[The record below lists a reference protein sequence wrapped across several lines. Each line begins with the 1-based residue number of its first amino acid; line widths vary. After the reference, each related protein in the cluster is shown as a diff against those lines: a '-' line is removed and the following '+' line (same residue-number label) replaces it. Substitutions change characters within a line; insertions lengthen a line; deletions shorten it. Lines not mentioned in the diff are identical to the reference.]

1 MGDKS
6 LKLLISIPP
15 VEGIEDVPIA
25 AVEVLAC
32 KMGFAP
38 DQTQD
43 IVQALT
49 EACVNAIMYTN
60 NDADVEIV
68 VYATHD
74 QLSLEVR
81 DRGSGFN
88 PDEVP
93 TPDFDLIQQIGG
105 GSGGFGLHMIK
116 ALVDQVEIDS
126 SPNGTTIRMSKYLR
140 PLANSSSSAVS

>member
-6 LKLLISIPP
+6 LKLQISIPP
-15 VEGIEDVPIA
+15 IEGIEDIPIA
-25 AVEVLAC
+25 AIEVLAG

-38 DQTQD
+38 DKTQD

-74 QLSLEVR
+74 ALMLEVR
-81 DRGSGFN
+81 DKGAGFN
-88 PDEVP
+88 PDNVKA
-93 TPDFDLIQQIGG
+93 PDFELMQQVGG

-116 ALVDQVEIDS
+116 ALVDQLEIDS
-126 SPNGTTIRMSKYLR
+126 SPSGTTIRMSKYLQ
-140 PLANSSSSAVS
+140 PAVSQA

>member
-6 LKLLISIPP
+6 LKLQISIPP
-15 VEGIEDVPIA
+15 VEGIEDIPIA
-25 AVEVLAC
+25 AIEVLAG

-38 DQTQD
+38 DKTQD

-49 EACVNAIMYTN
+49 EACVNAIMYAN

-74 QLSLEVR
+74 ALMLEVR
-81 DRGSGFN
+81 DKGAGFN
-88 PDEVP
+88 PEDVP
-93 TPDFDLIQQIGG
+93 APDFELMQQVGG

-116 ALVDQVEIDS
+116 ALVDKLEIDS
-126 SPNGTTIRMSKYLR
+126 SPAGTTIRMCKYLQ
-140 PLANSSSSAVS
+140 PAVSQA